1 MIDVKSYLYCFVFFN
16 FDDALCM
23 GVCMNENSNTWSE
36 GIFNYFYPEYV
47 SIRSNILLHG
57 SIFVIHTQNIYIQSG
72 SSFFQ
77 NHHLIQN
84 IILRTALMAC
94 WCRQLMAQTVEPH

>member
-72 SSFFQ
+72 SSFKKRKSPF
-77 NHHLIQN
+77 NSKYN
-84 IILRTALMAC
+84 FGNLMAC
-94 WCRQLMAQTVEPH
+94 WCRQLMAQTV